1 MITNIHKNCMGTA
14 SFNGKFGKMRK
25 EQEFVVYPVQ
35 VGDSGNTIAIQSGH
49 RYGIIQLS
57 ELAKGKMI
65 LSSNQANYAN
75 SMTLQ
80 MDMLRGKAEP
90 VLIPSDELET
100 LLSFIRGT
108 ASPMAGNNCM
118 SLFCDNSNAS
128 LV

>member
-1 MITNIHKNCMGTA
+1 MGTT

-25 EQEFVVYPVQ
+25 EQDFIVYP
-35 VGDSGNTIAIQSGH
+35 IQSGH
-49 RYGIIQLS
+49 RYAVIS
-57 ELAKGKMI
+57 VESGKMI

-80 MDMLRGKAEP
+80 MDMMNGKAEP
-90 VLIPSDELET
+90 VLIPSEELET
-100 LLSFIRGT
+100 LLAFIRGT

>member
-25 EQEFVVYPVQ
+25 EQEFVTYAIQ
-35 VGDSGNTIAIQSGH
+35 SGDNGKTIAIQSGH
-49 RYGIIQLS
+49 RYAIIS
-57 ELAKGKMI
+57 VESGKMI

-80 MDMLRGKAEP
+80 LDMLKGKAEK

>member
-1 MITNIHKNCMGTA
+1 MISNIHKNNMGTT

-25 EQEFVVYPVQ
+25 EQDFIVYPIQ
-35 VGDSGNTIAIQSGH
+35 SGDSGKTLSIQSGH
-49 RYGIIQLS
+49 RYAVIS
-57 ELAKGKMI
+57 VESGKMI

-80 MDMLRGKAEP
+80 MDMMNGKAES
-90 VLIPSDELET
+90 VLIPSEELET
-100 LLSFIRGT
+100 LLAFIRGT